1 MSVAVPPARPEP
13 FWPRTSPHFL
23 ACRRAVAAALAE
35 SRAPL
40 RIVVGLSG
48 GADSLALVA
57 ALAAE
62 TGAWKRDAQNRNAQN
77 RDARNRDAQKRDAWK
92 QDPAVQVVAVCVD
105 HGLQEGSGDVAR
117 QAAEHAR
124 RWGIEAVVRRVRV
137 NDDQGVGMEAAARA
151 ARYAALREEATPREE
166 AALPEEATP
175 REETTLR
182 AEATREPAAR
192 GNSTSEIWV
201 AHTGDD
207 QAETLLLNLLRGHAN
222 AMAPRTANLVRPLL
236 GLRRANTEGACVEL
250 GISPWQDPHNED
262 LAYRRVAIRKD
273 ILPRLAELM
282 SGDAVGPI
290 AQAANDIVADN
301 QELES
306 VLQTHLAESVP
317 APRKTDESVLECARV
332 ASLSEP
338 LRRRAIRDFLHAHD
352 APVTREAMAEID
364 ALCTNWKG
372 QGPVAL
378 GGRLEVKRVGGTL
391 CCSRVEG

>member
-1 MSVAVPPARPEP
+1 MSVGVPPAHPEP

-35 SRAPL
+35 SRGPAEGSAQSAGRAPL

-62 TGAWKRDAQNRNAQN
+62 TGAWKRDARN
-77 RDARNRDAQKRDAWK
+77 RDAWK
-92 QDPAVQVVAVCVD
+92 QAPAVQVVAVCVD

-124 RWGIEAVVRRVRV
+124 RWGIEAVVKRVRV
-137 NDDQGVGMEAAARA
+137 TDNQGVGMEAAARA
-151 ARYAALREEATPREE
+151 ARYAALH
-166 AALPEEATP
+166 
-175 REETTLR
+175 EETALR
-182 AEATREPAAR
+182 EEATREPAAR
-192 GNSTSEIWV
+192 ENIASEIWV

-222 AMAPRTANLVRPLL
+222 AMAPRTGILVRPLL
-236 GLRRANTEGACVEL
+236 GLRRADTEGACAEL
-250 GISPWQDPHNED
+250 DISPWQDPHNED

-273 ILPRLAELM
+273 ILPRLAKLIG
-282 SGDAVGPI
+282 GDAIGPV
-290 AQAANDIVADN
+290 AQVANDIVADN
-301 QELES
+301 QELEV
-306 VLQTHLAESVP
+306 VLQTHLAESSH
-317 APRKTDESVLECARV
+317 APSKTDRSVLECARV

-391 CCSRVEG
+391 CCSRVES

>member
-62 TGAWKRDAQNRNAQN
+62 TGAWKRDARKK
-77 RDARNRDAQKRDAWK
+77 DAQKRDAWK

-124 RWGIEAVVRRVRV
+124 RWGIEAMVRRVRV

-151 ARYAALREEATPREE
+151 ARYTALHEEAT
-166 AALPEEATP
+166 L

-182 AEATREPAAR
+182 EEAAR
-192 GNSTSEIWV
+192 ENSTSEIWV

-236 GLRRANTEGACVEL
+236 GLRRANTEGACAEL
-250 GISPWQDPHNED
+250 GISPWRDPHNED

-282 SGDAVGPI
+282 GGDAVGPI